1 MKLSFCLW
9 SPKEEDVLNFRGEDM
24 TLIVD
29 YKKLVET
36 STTEEIIKLLEK
48 SHQFSHRQKLENKR
62 LRKKLKKY
70 EKDNQ
75 IVDNS

>member
-1 MKLSFCLW
+1 
-9 SPKEEDVLNFRGEDM
+9 M